1 MFFSTRI
8 HTFDIIIIIIEM
20 NLKHVFEVNNNFTLL
35 LVNKWTF
42 LQTYIHTYVSS
53 LGNINKLENKI
64 KYKTKTI

>member
-1 MFFSTRI
+1 MFFSTGI
-8 HTFDIIIIIIEM
+8 HTFDIIIIVEM

-35 LVNKWTF
+35 LVNEWTF
-42 LQTYIHTYVSS
+42 LYTYIHTYVSS